1 LKKIEALNI
10 LIEKGIPFEGLL
22 RVARNQFEYVYK
34 LNYLFVEEYLIEM
47 NSKRSIKKRYEFG
60 VNLFYIELKEVIKNT
75 IADIYEIIGKGQIT
89 LNMAEAEDPIEN
101 SNNYNYELGKL
112 YEKHPIFNPEY
123 FKRLFADDV
132 EICAELENMIE
143 NNQSDL
149 EYYCSYEYLRYLI
162 KSKFSTPPQ

>member
-1 LKKIEALNI
+1 MKKIEALNI

-89 LNMAEAEDPIEN
+89 L
-101 SNNYNYELGKL
+101 
-112 YEKHPIFNPEY
+112 
-123 FKRLFADDV
+123 
-132 EICAELENMIE
+132 
-143 NNQSDL
+143 DL
-149 EYYCSYEYLRYLI
+149 LRVDNA
-162 KSKFSTPPQ
+162 FFMC